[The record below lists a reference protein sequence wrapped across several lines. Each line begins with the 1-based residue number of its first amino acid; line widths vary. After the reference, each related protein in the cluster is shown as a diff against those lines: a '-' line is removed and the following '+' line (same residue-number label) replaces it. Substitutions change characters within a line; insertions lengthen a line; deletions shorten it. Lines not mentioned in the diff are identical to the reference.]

1 MRIFAKIIVSFI
13 STVMRTK
20 RYDKR
25 FLPMLWIG
33 LVIWLGSMLITLVME
48 WTGNK
53 PTGQETVFA
62 MGKMMFQRLPVLT
75 LLLFCVIQP
84 IIEEFS
90 FRLWGEGKKWTTI
103 VCLVLMA
110 CFTVSEIGL
119 WGLLIVA
126 AMAVA
131 WFGISDRFIQMWVC
145 ALISSLGFTLC
156 HISGFGAFSVGMVL
170 GLTDIFGFALVLAWL
185 AINISIWLAA
195 LLHVL
200 NNSLALL
207 IPLLFL
213 NDPLTLPCYTMQGGV
228 KAQDYTLSIEPL
240 KPFADNSSLIANAD
254 RLYDLDSTT
263 TSFYLVG
270 EPAQIASHLASHV
283 LGAEKYVYTDWLPK
297 DEVLEERVVF
307 RVDDLVPG
315 KLRYDL
321 LLKDYLRLVEQ
332 YDDPLVFDTTEVM
345 LKEVWLVYPDGHEV
359 LFEQDCEDFARAE
372 GRVMSGSFGTRGNM
386 LVTEYEQVDDSTM
399 VPHVYCLERSNP
411 LADKL
416 GSMEEMMDKVS
427 GFKIE
432 YRDARPATLIVIK

>member
-1 MRIFAKIIVSFI
+1 MK
-13 STVMRTK
+13 TK
-20 RYDKR
+20 RFDKR

-33 LVIWLGSMLITLVME
+33 LVIWLGSMLVSAVME
-48 WTGNK
+48 WTGNT
-53 PTGQETVFA
+53 PAGQETVFA
-62 MGKMMFQRLPVLT
+62 LGKMMFRRLPVLT

-90 FRLWGEGKKWTTI
+90 FRLWGEGKKWATI

-119 WGLLIVA
+119 WGLLFVA

-170 GLTDIFGFALVLAWL
+170 GLTDIFGFALVLSWL

-200 NNSLALL
+200 NNTLAIM

-228 KAQDYTLSIEPL
+228 KAQDYTLTIEPL

-263 TSFYLVG
+263 TSFYIVG

-283 LGAEKYVYTDWLPK
+283 PGAEKYVYTDWLPK

-307 RVDDLVPG
+307 RVDNLVPG

-321 LLKDYLRLVEQ
+321 LLKDYLRLVEE
-332 YDDPLVFDTTEVM
+332 YAGDPLVFDTTEVM

-359 LFEQDCEDFARAE
+359 LFEQDCEDFAKAE
-372 GRVMSGSFGTRGNM
+372 GRVMSGSFGVRGYM
-386 LVTEYEQVDDSTM
+386 LITEYEQVDDSTM
-399 VPHVYCLERSNP
+399 APHTYCLERPNP

-416 GSMEEMMDKVS
+416 GSMEEVMDKVS

-432 YRDARPATLIVIK
+432 YRDARPAKLIVIK

>member
-1 MRIFAKIIVSFI
+1 MKN
-13 STVMRTK
+13 K

-33 LVIWLGSMLITLVME
+33 LVIWLGSMLISLVME
-48 WTGNK
+48 WTGHTPN
-53 PTGQETVFA
+53 GQETVFA
-62 MGKMMFQRLPVLT
+62 VGKMFFQRLPVLT
-75 LLLFCVIQP
+75 LLLFCVFQP
-84 IIEEFS
+84 ILEEFS

-110 CFTVSEIGL
+110 CFTVGEIGL
-119 WGLLIVA
+119 WGLLFVA

-131 WFGISDRFIQMWVC
+131 WFGVRDRFIQMWAC
-145 ALISSLGFTLC
+145 ALISALAFTLC
-156 HISGFGAFSVGMVL
+156 HISGFGGFSVGMVL

-185 AINISIWLAA
+185 AINFSIWLAA

-200 NNSLALL
+200 NNSLALM

-228 KAQDYTLSIEPL
+228 KAQDYTLTIEPL

-263 TSFYLVG
+263 TSFYIVG

-283 LGAEKYVYTDWLPK
+283 PGAEKYVYTDWLPK

-307 RVDDLVPG
+307 RVDNLVPG

-321 LLKDYLRLVEQ
+321 LLKDYLRLVEE
-332 YDDPLVFDTTEVM
+332 YAGEPLVFDTTEVM
-345 LKEVWLVYPDGHEV
+345 LKEAWLVYPDGHEV
-359 LFEQDCEDFARAE
+359 LFEQGCEDFAKAE
-372 GRVMSGSFGTRGNM
+372 GRIMSGGFGVRGNM
-386 LVTEYEQVDDSTM
+386 LITEYEEVDDSTM
-399 VPHVYCLERSNP
+399 VPHEYCLERPNP
-411 LADKL
+411 LTDML
-416 GSMEEMMDKVS
+416 GSMDEMMDKVS
-427 GFKIE
+427 GFRIE